1 MKDLIKIFVK
11 DYQEEGFTCKEYIMY
26 GIAVPVLL
34 ILATGIGE
42 LINQL

>member
-1 MKDLIKIFVK
+1 MKELIKIIVK
-11 DYQEEGFTCKEYIMY
+11 DYQEEGFTRKEYIVY
-26 GIAVPVLL
+26 GVVVPVLL